1 MKPVK
6 IYYRLNIA
14 GEKDLLLDCKSRY
27 HGVVV
32 GAHILAL
39 GKNWISP
46 FLKKLD
52 KPFFIDPVTY
62 VFSFDLSH
70 IRNKKGDLR
79 KSYELLTKK
88 YRGVIKSAIGNDRSL
103 SVDDLSDSDKIDDF
117 SKSVIDFQ
125 RNVFVEETPSQK
137 SISDYAELLG
147 EGVTVGA
154 HYPEFL
160 VSPYFYVEDIDDPWY
175 ELSLKVSKTSIK
187 YKNDLDLYAMICV
200 SHEMLKNNDMVSQII
215 SDYRGFDGYVLSIS
229 GFDEYKKDEEILEGF
244 IQMVSKLSEYG
255 KPVVNLY
262 GSYFSFLSS
271 KFGLSAISSGIGMG
285 ESKDLMS
292 KTTGG
297 RYAKRYYVPTS
308 KSIATE
314 TDARSYYS
322 ENFDLLCKCKV
333 CGDIIK
339 DMPSDI
345 KASDIVNSF
354 FDNSDAKL
362 SKKHFIENRY
372 YESKTISESS
382 TNALID
388 ILSKHIQQCQDS
400 KMEFFKINYKHLD
413 TWKVVLEEILT
424 NQQNRISQMSQ
435 GD

>member
-1 MKPVK
+1 MEPVK

-14 GEKDLLLDCKSRY
+14 GEKNLLFNCKSRY

-32 GAHILAL
+32 GAHILAF
-39 GKNWISP
+39 GRNWIST
-46 FLKKLD
+46 FLKELD
-52 KPFFIDPVTY
+52 KPFFIDPITY
-62 VFSFDLSH
+62 VFPFDLFH
-70 IRNKKGDLR
+70 IRNKEGDLR
-79 KSYELLTKK
+79 KSYELLIER
-88 YRGVIKSAIGNDRSL
+88 YGDVIQSTLGNDRSL
-103 SVDDLSDSDKIDDF
+103 SVDDLSDPDKIDNF

-137 SISDYAELLG
+137 SISEYAELLG
-147 EGVTVGA
+147 DEAMRET

-160 VSPYFYVEDIDDPWY
+160 VSPCFYVENINDPWY
-175 ELSLKVSKTSIK
+175 ELSLRVSKTSIK
-187 YKNDLDLYAMICV
+187 YKNDLDLYAMICI
-200 SHEMLKNNDMVSQII
+200 SNEMLQDNNMLSKII
-215 SDYRGFDGYVLSIS
+215 SDYEGFDGYILLIS
-229 GFDEYKKDEEILEGF
+229 GFDEYKKGKETLEGF
-244 IQMVSKLSEYG
+244 IQMVSKLSEYE
-255 KPVVNLY
+255 KPIINLY
-262 GSYFSFLSS
+262 GSYFSLLSS

-297 RYAKRYYVPTS
+297 RYTKRYYIPTS

-322 ENFDLLCKCKV
+322 ENPDLLCTCGICKKILKDIPA
-333 CGDIIK
+333 GTTDIIN
-339 DMPSDI
+339 P
-345 KASDIVNSF
+345 F
-354 FDNSDAKL
+354 FDNLDAKL

-413 TWKVVLEEILT
+413 TWKVVLEEILN
-424 NQQNRISQMSQ
+424 NQQNQIPQMGE